1 MPTAE
6 TLVVVTGTAADR
18 RKGHAVTERITTRLR
33 AETRVVHQ
41 RLESELGLLDG
52 ALTAARYRD
61 VLARF
66 HGFYAV
72 LEPRLDRWH
81 RDLAVIDWP
90 ARRKLPSL
98 TADLISVGLSSQQ
111 VAALPACPSVPRVED
126 VAQGLGTLY
135 VVEGATLG
143 GQLLVRELS
152 PVVPADSLAFFA
164 SYGPEVGR
172 RWRHWRRVTDEWVG
186 DDQARGDA
194 VVAQATETFEA
205 LRDWLA
211 PLRRERAA

>member
-1 MPTAE
+1 M
-6 TLVVVTGTAADR
+6 
-18 RKGHAVTERITTRLR
+18 TERIAARLR
-33 AETRVVHQ
+33 TETRAEHQ
-41 RLESELGLLDG
+41 RLESELGLVAG
-52 ALTAARYRD
+52 AVSAARYRD

-81 RDLAVIDWP
+81 RARPVIDWP
-90 ARRKLPSL
+90 ERRKLPAL
-98 TADLISVGLSSQQ
+98 VADLHALGLAAEQ
-111 VAALPACPSVPRVED
+111 VAALPVCPAVPRVDD
-126 VAQGLGTLY
+126 VAQGLGALY

-152 PVVPADSLAFFA
+152 PVVPSGSLAFLA

-186 DDQARGDA
+186 DDQDRADA
-194 VVAQATETFEA
+194 VVDQAQQTFAA
-205 LRDWLA
+205 LRDWLW
-211 PLRRERAA
+211 PVSREAAA

>member
-1 MPTAE
+1 
-6 TLVVVTGTAADR
+6 
-18 RKGHAVTERITTRLR
+18 VTERITTRLR
-33 AETRVVHQ
+33 AETREVHQ
-41 RLESELGLLDG
+41 RLETELGLVDG
-52 ALTAARYRD
+52 ELTAARYRD

-81 RDLAVIDWP
+81 HAHPVIDWP
-90 ARRKLPSL
+90 DRRKLPAL
-98 TADLISVGLSSQQ
+98 AADLRSLGLSAEQ
-111 VAALPACPSVPRVED
+111 VAALPPCPSVPRVDD
-126 VAQGLGTLY
+126 VAAGLGTLY

-152 PVVPADSLAFFA
+152 PVVPSASLAFFA

-172 RWRHWRRVTDEWVG
+172 RWRHWRRVTDAWVG
-186 DDQARGDA
+186 DDVARGDA
-194 VVAQATETFEA
+194 VVAQATRTFET

-211 PLRRERAA
+211 PVRRERAA